1 MTYYDILEISV
12 TADFATIEG
21 AYRRLQIK
29 YHPDK
34 NLDNPDYARVQFIRA
49 TEAYET
55 LIDPNKRSRYN
66 SLLNIRQ
73 TRTKSIKPE
82 KVYRPDDFQV
92 LLARAPYYDLWGNK
106 MTEEQRLEWAKN
118 NSTDITELYGKEP
131 PIHKYRKPQKPPTQF
146 DKEFDKK
153 SEWAYY
159 DKLDMPNIR
168 KNRG

>member
-12 TADFATIEG
+12 TADNATIES

-66 SLLNIRQ
+66 SLHI
-73 TRTKSIKPE
+73 RTKSALPS
-82 KVYRPDDFQV
+82 KVYKPDDFKV
-92 LLARAPYYDLWGNK
+92 LLAQAPYYDLWGNK
-106 MTEEQRLEWAKN
+106 LTEEQRMAWVKN
-118 NSTDITELYGKEP
+118 NNTDITELYGKEP
-131 PIHKYRKPQKPPTQF
+131 PIYNPYRKPKKPPSQF

-153 SEWAYY
+153 AEWAYY
-159 DKLDMPNIR
+159 DDMKMPDIR
-168 KNRG
+168 RGR